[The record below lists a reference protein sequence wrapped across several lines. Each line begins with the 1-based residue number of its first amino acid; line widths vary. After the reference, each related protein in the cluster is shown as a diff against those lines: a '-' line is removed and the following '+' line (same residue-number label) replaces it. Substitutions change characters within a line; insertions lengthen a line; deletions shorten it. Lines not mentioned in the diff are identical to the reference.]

1 MSIAPLT
8 FQAMFKQIVYLVF
21 SYFTFDV
28 HSDAIERYLKSS
40 YEVSSS
46 STRESF
52 PKSIAIVGAGS
63 AGLASLKTLL
73 DLPIEVRQKWD
84 IVLYEQR
91 RDVGGVW

>member
-1 MSIAPLT
+1 MIKQLTHLLLSYVAFDYQLLGWTWRNSYAPSS
-8 FQAMFKQIVYLVF
+8 FQVQ
-21 SYFTFDV
+21 
-28 HSDAIERYLKSS
+28 ESS
-40 YEVSSS
+40 
-46 STRESF
+46 

-73 DLPIEVRQKWD
+73 DLPVEVRREWD